1 MDLDDIAVVI
11 LSGIATDEDTEVL
24 SGNVVL
30 SSVASIFEVVIVEN
44 AIVFSATSVLS
55 VVSVETVDKLSVFD
69 MVSDVVLFV
78 SSFIVPVEIV
88 DISSAT
94 VMLSP
99 DVLVVDAVV
108 VVNVDEL
115 SFSSVVLCTIVCVA
129 KVCMSDK
136 GYVLVVKL
144 EVNVGAFSV
153 SSVLFKVGLVSDVL
167 RTSVDVSLKFV
178 VVCCV
183 SIVVTENRDV
193 NAFSVVAVP
202 LKVVSTFMSE
212 VDGSVDELSIT
223 FVLSAVV

>member
-1 MDLDDIAVVI
+1 MDLDEIAVVI
-11 LSGIATDEDTEVL
+11 LSGVATDEDTEVL

-30 SSVASIFEVVIVEN
+30 SSGASIFEVVIVEN

-69 MVSDVVLFV
+69 IVSEVVLLV
-78 SSFIVPVEIV
+78 SSFSVPVEIV
-88 DISSAT
+88 DTSSVT

-99 DVLVVDAVV
+99 DVLGADAVI

-115 SFSSVVLCTIVCVA
+115 SFSSVVRCTIVCVA
-129 KVCMSDK
+129 KVCTSDK
-136 GYVLVVKL
+136 GYVLVVTL
-144 EVNVGAFSV
+144 EVNVGVFSA
-153 SSVLFKVGLVSDVL
+153 SSVLSKVGLASDVV
-167 RTSVDVSLKFV
+167 RTSVDDSLKFI

-183 SIVVTENRDV
+183 SIVVTDNGDV
-193 NAFSVVAVP
+193 
-202 LKVVSTFMSE
+202 LTFMSE

>member
-1 MDLDDIAVVI
+1 MDLDEIAVVI
-11 LSGIATDEDTEVL
+11 LSGVATDEDTEVL

-55 VVSVETVDKLSVFD
+55 LVSVETVDKLSVFD
-69 MVSDVVLFV
+69 MVFDVVLLV
-78 SSFIVPVEIV
+78 SSFSVPVEIV
-88 DISSAT
+88 DTSSVT

-99 DVLVVDAVV
+99 DVLVADAVT

-115 SFSSVVLCTIVCVA
+115 SFSSVVRCTIVCVA
-129 KVCMSDK
+129 KVCTSDK
-136 GYVLVVKL
+136 GYVLVVTL
-144 EVNVGAFSV
+144 EVNVGVFSA
-153 SSVLFKVGLVSDVL
+153 SSVLSKVGLVSDVL
-167 RTSVDVSLKFV
+167 RTSVDVSLKFI

-183 SIVVTENRDV
+183 SIVVTDNGDV
-193 NAFSVVAVP
+193 
-202 LKVVSTFMSE
+202 LTFISE

>member
-1 MDLDDIAVVI
+1 MDLDEIAVVI
-11 LSGIATDEDTEVL
+11 LSGVATDEDTEVL

-69 MVSDVVLFV
+69 IVSEVVLLV
-78 SSFIVPVEIV
+78 SFSVPVEIV
-88 DISSAT
+88 DTSSVT

-99 DVLVVDAVV
+99 DVLGADAVI

-115 SFSSVVLCTIVCVA
+115 SFSSVVRCTIVCVA
-129 KVCMSDK
+129 KVCTSDK
-136 GYVLVVKL
+136 GYVLVVTL
-144 EVNVGAFSV
+144 EVNVGVFSA
-153 SSVLFKVGLVSDVL
+153 SSVLSKVGLVSDVL
-167 RTSVDVSLKFV
+167 RTSVDVSLKFI

-183 SIVVTENRDV
+183 SIVVTDNGDV
-193 NAFSVVAVP
+193 
-202 LKVVSTFMSE
+202 LTFMSE

>member
-1 MDLDDIAVVI
+1 MDLDEIAVVI
-11 LSGIATDEDTEVL
+11 LSGVATDEDTEVL

-30 SSVASIFEVVIVEN
+30 SSVVFEVVIVEN

-69 MVSDVVLFV
+69 IVSEVVLLV
-78 SSFIVPVEIV
+78 SFSVPVEIV
-88 DISSAT
+88 DTSSVT

-99 DVLVVDAVV
+99 DVLGADAVI

-115 SFSSVVLCTIVCVA
+115 SFSSVVRCTIVCVA
-129 KVCMSDK
+129 KVCTSDK
-136 GYVLVVKL
+136 GYVLVVTL
-144 EVNVGAFSV
+144 EVNVGVFSA
-153 SSVLFKVGLVSDVL
+153 SSVLSNVGLVSDVL
-167 RTSVDVSLKFV
+167 RTSVAVSFKFI

-183 SIVVTENRDV
+183 SIVVTDNGDV
-193 NAFSVVAVP
+193 
-202 LKVVSTFMSE
+202 LTFMSE

>member
-11 LSGIATDEDTEVL
+11 LSGVATDEDTEVL

-30 SSVASIFEVVIVEN
+30 SSVASNFEVVIVEN

-69 MVSDVVLFV
+69 MVSDVVLLV
-78 SSFIVPVEIV
+78 SSFSVPVEFV
-88 DISSAT
+88 DTSSVT

-99 DVLVVDAVV
+99 DVLVADAVI

-115 SFSSVVLCTIVCVA
+115 SFSSVVLCIIVCVA

-144 EVNVGAFSV
+144 EVNIGVFSAL
-153 SSVLFKVGLVSDVL
+153 SVLCNVGLVSDVL
-167 RTSVDVSLKFV
+167 RTSVDVSRKFIV
-178 VVCCV
+178 LCCV
-183 SIVVTENRDV
+183 SIVVTDNGDID
-193 NAFSVVAVP
+193 AFSVVDVP
-202 LKVVSTFMSE
+202 LKEVSTFMSE

-223 FVLSAVV
+223 FELSAVV

>member
-1 MDLDDIAVVI
+1 MDLDEIVVVI
-11 LSGIATDEDTEVL
+11 LSGVATDEDTEVL

-69 MVSDVVLFV
+69 IVSEVVLV
-78 SSFIVPVEIV
+78 SSFSVPVEIV
-88 DISSAT
+88 DTSSVT

-99 DVLVVDAVV
+99 DVLGADAVI

-115 SFSSVVLCTIVCVA
+115 SFSSVVRCTIVCVA
-129 KVCMSDK
+129 KVCTSDK
-136 GYVLVVKL
+136 GYVLVVTL
-144 EVNVGAFSV
+144 EVNVGVFSA
-153 SSVLFKVGLVSDVL
+153 SSVLSKVGLVSDVL
-167 RTSVDVSLKFV
+167 RTSVDVSLKFI

-183 SIVVTENRDV
+183 SIVVTDNGDV
-193 NAFSVVAVP
+193 
-202 LKVVSTFMSE
+202 LTFMSE

>member
-1 MDLDDIAVVI
+1 MDLDEIAVVI
-11 LSGIATDEDTEVL
+11 LSGVATDEDTEVL

-30 SSVASIFEVVIVEN
+30 SSVVFEVVIVEN

-55 VVSVETVDKLSVFD
+55 LVSVETVDKLSVFD
-69 MVSDVVLFV
+69 MVSDVVLV
-78 SSFIVPVEIV
+78 SSFSVPVEFV
-88 DISSAT
+88 DTSSVT

-99 DVLVVDAVV
+99 DVLVADAVT

-115 SFSSVVLCTIVCVA
+115 SFSSVVRCTIVCVA
-129 KVCMSDK
+129 KVCTSDK

-144 EVNVGAFSV
+144 KVNVGVFSA
-153 SSVLFKVGLVSDVL
+153 SSVLSKVGLASDVV
-167 RTSVDVSLKFV
+167 RTSVDDSLKFI

-183 SIVVTENRDV
+183 SIVVTDNGDV
-193 NAFSVVAVP
+193 
-202 LKVVSTFMSE
+202 LTFISE

>member
-1 MDLDDIAVVI
+1 MDLDEIVVVI
-11 LSGIATDEDTEVL
+11 LSGVATDEDTEVL

-69 MVSDVVLFV
+69 IVSEVVLV
-78 SSFIVPVEIV
+78 SSFSVPVEIV
-88 DISSAT
+88 DTSSVT

-99 DVLVVDAVV
+99 DVLGADAVI

-115 SFSSVVLCTIVCVA
+115 SFSSVVRCTIVCVA
-129 KVCMSDK
+129 KVCTSDK

-144 EVNVGAFSV
+144 KVNVGVFSA
-153 SSVLFKVGLVSDVL
+153 SSVLSKVGLASDVV
-167 RTSVDVSLKFV
+167 RTSVDDSLKFI

-183 SIVVTENRDV
+183 SIVVTDNGDV
-193 NAFSVVAVP
+193 
-202 LKVVSTFMSE
+202 LTFMSE

>member
-11 LSGIATDEDTEVL
+11 LSASDEDTEVL

-69 MVSDVVLFV
+69 IVSEVVLLV
-78 SSFIVPVEIV
+78 SSFSVPVEIV
-88 DISSAT
+88 DTSSVT

-99 DVLVVDAVV
+99 DVLGADAVI

-115 SFSSVVLCTIVCVA
+115 SFSSVVRCTIVCVA
-129 KVCMSDK
+129 KVCTSDK
-136 GYVLVVKL
+136 GYVLAVT
-144 EVNVGAFSV
+144 A
-153 SSVLFKVGLVSDVL
+153 SSVLSKVGLVSGVL
-167 RTSVDVSLKFV
+167 RTSVDVSLKFI

-183 SIVVTENRDV
+183 SIVVTDNGDV
-193 NAFSVVAVP
+193 
-202 LKVVSTFMSE
+202 LTFMSE

>member
-1 MDLDDIAVVI
+1 MDLDDIPVVI
-11 LSGIATDEDTEVL
+11 LSGVATDEDTEEL

-69 MVSDVVLFV
+69 IVSEVVLLV
-78 SSFIVPVEIV
+78 SSFSVPVEIV
-88 DISSAT
+88 DTSSVT

-99 DVLVVDAVV
+99 DVLGADAVI

-115 SFSSVVLCTIVCVA
+115 SFSSVVRCTIVCVA
-129 KVCMSDK
+129 KVCTSDK
-136 GYVLVVKL
+136 GYVLVVTL
-144 EVNVGAFSV
+144 EVNVGVFSA
-153 SSVLFKVGLVSDVL
+153 SSVLSKVGLVSDVL
-167 RTSVDVSLKFV
+167 RTSVDVSLKFI

-183 SIVVTENRDV
+183 SIVVTDNGDV
-193 NAFSVVAVP
+193 
-202 LKVVSTFMSE
+202 LTFMSE

>member
-1 MDLDDIAVVI
+1 MDLDEIAVVI
-11 LSGIATDEDTEVL
+11 LSGVATDEDTEVL

-55 VVSVETVDKLSVFD
+55 LVSVETVDKLSVFD
-69 MVSDVVLFV
+69 IVSEVVLV
-78 SSFIVPVEIV
+78 SSFSVPVEIV
-88 DISSAT
+88 DTSSVT

-99 DVLVVDAVV
+99 DVLGADAVI

-115 SFSSVVLCTIVCVA
+115 SFSSVVRCTIVCVA
-129 KVCMSDK
+129 KVCTSDK
-136 GYVLVVKL
+136 GYVLVVTL
-144 EVNVGAFSV
+144 EVNVGVFSA
-153 SSVLFKVGLVSDVL
+153 SSVLSKVGLASDVV
-167 RTSVDVSLKFV
+167 RTSVDDSLKFI

-183 SIVVTENRDV
+183 SIVVTDNGDV
-193 NAFSVVAVP
+193 
-202 LKVVSTFMSE
+202 LTFMSE

>member
-1 MDLDDIAVVI
+1 MDLDEIAVVI
-11 LSGIATDEDTEVL
+11 LSGVATDEDTEVL

-69 MVSDVVLFV
+69 IVSEVVLV
-78 SSFIVPVEIV
+78 SSFSVPVEIV
-88 DISSAT
+88 DTSSVT

-99 DVLVVDAVV
+99 DVLGADAVI

-115 SFSSVVLCTIVCVA
+115 SFSSVVRCTIVCVA
-129 KVCMSDK
+129 KVCTSDK

-144 EVNVGAFSV
+144 KVNVGVFSA
-153 SSVLFKVGLVSDVL
+153 SSVLSKVGLASDVV
-167 RTSVDVSLKFV
+167 RTSVDDSLKFI

-183 SIVVTENRDV
+183 SIVVTDNGDV
-193 NAFSVVAVP
+193 
-202 LKVVSTFMSE
+202 LTFMSE

>member
-1 MDLDDIAVVI
+1 MDLDEIAVVI
-11 LSGIATDEDTEVL
+11 LSGVATDEDTEVL

-30 SSVASIFEVVIVEN
+30 SSVVFEVVIVEN

-55 VVSVETVDKLSVFD
+55 LVSVETVDKLSVFD
-69 MVSDVVLFV
+69 IVSEVVLV
-78 SSFIVPVEIV
+78 SSFSVPVEIV
-88 DISSAT
+88 DTSSVT

-99 DVLVVDAVV
+99 DVLGADAVI

-115 SFSSVVLCTIVCVA
+115 SFSSVVRCTIVCVA
-129 KVCMSDK
+129 KVCTSDK

-144 EVNVGAFSV
+144 KVNVGVFSA
-153 SSVLFKVGLVSDVL
+153 SSVLSNVGLVSDVL
-167 RTSVDVSLKFV
+167 RTSVDVSFKFI

-183 SIVVTENRDV
+183 SIVVTDNGDV
-193 NAFSVVAVP
+193 
-202 LKVVSTFMSE
+202 LTFISE

>member
-11 LSGIATDEDTEVL
+11 LSWVATDEDTEVL

-30 SSVASIFEVVIVEN
+30 SSVASNFEVVIVEN

-69 MVSDVVLFV
+69 IVSEVVLLV
-78 SSFIVPVEIV
+78 SSFSVPVEIV
-88 DISSAT
+88 DTSSVT

-99 DVLVVDAVV
+99 DVLGADAVI

-115 SFSSVVLCTIVCVA
+115 SFSSVVRCTIICVA
-129 KVCMSDK
+129 KVCTSDK
-136 GYVLVVKL
+136 GYVLVVTL
-144 EVNVGAFSV
+144 EVNVGVFSA
-153 SSVLFKVGLVSDVL
+153 SSVLSKVGLVSDVL
-167 RTSVDVSLKFV
+167 RTSVDVSLKFI

-183 SIVVTENRDV
+183 SIVVTDNGDV
-193 NAFSVVAVP
+193 
-202 LKVVSTFMSE
+202 LTFMSE